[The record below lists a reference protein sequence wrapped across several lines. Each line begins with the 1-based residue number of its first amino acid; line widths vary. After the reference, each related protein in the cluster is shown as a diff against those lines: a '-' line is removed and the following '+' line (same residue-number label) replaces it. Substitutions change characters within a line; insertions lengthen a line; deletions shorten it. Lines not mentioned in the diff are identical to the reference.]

1 MIIEDSP
8 DLFCEPF
15 AYRITE
21 SQEQILIN
29 VALPEKAAPF
39 CALRGARRQGGEKQ
53 MTEMQLLEFLKQNHT
68 GETKAVSS
76 RELEAVFEIKGSLVR
91 KLVNSL
97 RCGGQN
103 GYYYAAS
110 SSELRI
116 TIRQLSS
123 RISKIAGAKNGLL
136 WARARWSDNGQTTL
150 PI

>member
-1 MIIEDSP
+1 
-8 DLFCEPF
+8 
-15 AYRITE
+15 
-21 SQEQILIN
+21 
-29 VALPEKAAPF
+29 
-39 CALRGARRQGGEKQ
+39 

-76 RELEAVFEIKGSLVR
+76 RELEADFEIKGSLVR

-97 RCGGQN
+97 RCGGYPVCSDQN

-110 SSELRI
+110 SSELQI

-136 WARARWSDNGQTTL
+136 RARARWPDNGQTTL